1 METLRDKLEKIA
13 GEYASKVGKL
23 LNYKPEFWVGPSVSI
38 DCCCYGD
45 VYFLSL
51 AEMQVIIDHMD
62 EWQKKYGS
70 DEKVGETVIGWLDFV
85 NDDNWDEEHGL
96 WRDGPRINLWSW
108 LKGLRPEQLKWTEY
122 DELLK
127 LETQVKV
134 LKQVSETYPT
144 ASIYNATTQIESRVN
159 AIRKRMEEET
169 KEALKKSPSYQEF
182 LKLMEDEVNP

>member
-1 METLRDKLEKIA
+1 METLRNKLQKIA

-70 DEKVGETVIGWLDFV
+70 EEKVGETVIGWLNFV

-96 WRDGPRINLWSW
+96 WRDSPRINLWSW
-108 LKGLRPEQLKWTEY
+108 LKGLRPEQLKWTED
-122 DELLK
+122 DEPEVGNSGQGAEASVRDISDGQHLQRNNADRIAS
-127 LETQVKV
+127 ECYTQAYGGENQGGPEEITQ
-134 LKQVSETYPT
+134 LPGVS
-144 ASIYNATTQIESRVN
+144 
-159 AIRKRMEEET
+159 
-169 KEALKKSPSYQEF
+169 
-182 LKLMEDEVNP
+182 